1 MNNYDMIA
9 TLVRIDNNGEKEIDM
24 RQVASYW
31 DALQLLA
38 DYAMEHEEDDE
49 YVAEKYAMFMSDE
62 DRYGADRTV
71 GWLEKNGKISE
82 TFVEGKYSIELR
94 VYESEYSES
103 TIRGS
108 GRIDFDDDIVAVY
121 TPDGKLEYKGI
132 LDDCP
137 YKDDDMKYDKS
148 TMTYRVEGPR
158 GDYRII
164 AKIA

>member
-24 RQVASYW
+24 RQVFSYW

-62 DRYGADRTV
+62 DRLGADKTV

-82 TFVEGKYSIELR
+82 TFVEGKYIIELR
-94 VYESEYSES
+94 VYESD
-103 TIRGS
+103 T
-108 GRIDFDDDIVAVY
+108 DI
-121 TPDGKLEYKGI
+121 
-132 LDDCP
+132 
-137 YKDDDMKYDKS
+137 
-148 TMTYRVEGPR
+148 
-158 GDYRII
+158 
-164 AKIA
+164 

>member
-24 RQVASYW
+24 RQVYSYW

-38 DYAMEHEEDDE
+38 DYAMDHAEDDE

-82 TFVEGKYSIELR
+82 TFIEGKYSIELR
-94 VYESEYSES
+94 VYESD
-103 TIRGS
+103 T
-108 GRIDFDDDIVAVY
+108 DV
-121 TPDGKLEYKGI
+121 
-132 LDDCP
+132 
-137 YKDDDMKYDKS
+137 
-148 TMTYRVEGPR
+148 
-158 GDYRII
+158 
-164 AKIA
+164 